1 MEGFNRTQIKEV
13 SDKIQTFLNE
23 LSKEEGIQMTMAG
36 GKFSADNF
44 TLKIDGKLLA
54 EDGSRVVSESTNAKV
69 DLYAKLDGIS
79 FTTPHFIGSVWRFK
93 SSGLVCVEEYSK
105 KNRKYPYIC
114 SVYGEQKR
122 IKVTPG
128 SFKAGVE
135 VKMPTVEDFY
145 IWFVTDVESDTIT
158 KEDEETYDNV
168 NDYISCRYERV
179 TLLEKFYDLCGK
191 YYDRYLG
198 EVKKVSREAKDLSDS
213 LYDSLIKNNDVE
225 ASIKIIR
232 KYL

>member
-23 LSKEEGIQMTMAG
+23 LSKEEGIQMSMAG
-36 GKFSADNF
+36 GRFSADSF
-44 TLKIDGKLLA
+44 TLKISGKLL
-54 EDGSRVVSESTNAKV
+54 ESDGSRFISNSTNA
-69 DLYAKLDGIS
+69 DADWAARQDGVS
-79 FTTPHFIGSVWRFK
+79 YSTPHFIGSVWRFK
-93 SSGLVCVEEYSK
+93 STGLVCVEEYSK

-122 IKVTPG
+122 IKATSG

-145 IWFVTDVESDTIT
+145 IWFVTDVESDAIT
-158 KEDEETYDNV
+158 KEDEETCDNV

-179 TLLEKFYDLCGK
+179 TLLEKFYNLCGT
-191 YYDRYLG
+191 YYDRYLEG
-198 EVKKVSREAKDLSDS
+198 PKKFPRETKDLSKL